1 MSQPIPGTPS
11 LLRAINDRAALMVLL
26 ERGPLTR
33 PELGALTGLSKPTAS
48 QLLSRLQEAG
58 LVVLDGI
65 REGLPGRTAELYRI
79 NASAAYVAALDVTP
93 ARIAVA
99 VADITGTV
107 VSEFRLPTPGRTGG
121 DIVERVR
128 AALDGACAAVKTDA
142 SPDATGDATADAA
155 EAGAK
160 PGTGIDI
167 TALRRVVIGIGGA
180 VDPSTGRLGYAA
192 HIPGWHI
199 SDVVGTLRDGVGV
212 PVDVENDVNLVAQ
225 AEQARGAARGHQ
237 DYVLLWADEG
247 IGSAL
252 VLGGRLHR
260 GATGGAGEVG
270 YMPAI
275 GAPTARDVGRRADH
289 GFQALAGGPAVLR
302 IMRAHGLRG
311 ATPAA
316 AVQNAVRAVESGG
329 RLAAAA
335 GEALHELASRLAVG
349 LGAITAVVDPEIVVL
364 SGGVLIAGGDTLR
377 ELVER
382 ELHTLT
388 IPRPPL
394 RLSTVE
400 GNPVLTGALDL
411 ALDTARD
418 EVFGSAGRREA
429 PERGGTPLVTTPLR
443 P

>member
-48 QLLSRLQEAG
+48 QLLARLQDAG

-79 NASAAYVAALDVTP
+79 NPGSAYVAALDVTP
-93 ARIAVA
+93 ARIEVA
-99 VADITGTV
+99 VSDITGTV
-107 VSEFRLPTPGRTGG
+107 VGEHRLPTPGRAAG
-121 DIVERVR
+121 DVVERVR
-128 AALDGACAAVKTDA
+128 AALAGACAHAQ
-142 SPDATGDATADAA
+142 GDPAA
-155 EAGAK
+155 
-160 PGTGIDI
+160 
-167 TALRRVVIGIGGA
+167 LSRVVIGIGGA
-180 VDPSTGRLGYAA
+180 IDPSTGRLGYAT

-199 SDVVGTLRDGVGV
+199 PDLVGTLRDGIGV

-225 AEQARGAARGHQ
+225 AEQSRGIAQGHQ

-247 IGSAL
+247 LGSAL

-275 GAPTARDVGRRADH
+275 GAPTPRDIGKRAEH
-289 GFQALAGGPAVLR
+289 GFQALAGGPSVLKVL
-302 IMRAHGLRG
+302 RAHGLRG
-311 ATPAA
+311 STPAA
-316 AVQNAVRAVESGG
+316 AMHNAVKAVERGGGQAEPAREALRQVAG
-329 RLAAAA
+329 RLAL
-335 GEALHELASRLAVG
+335 GLA
-349 LGAITAVVDPEIVVL
+349 AITAVIDPEIVVL
-364 SGGVLIAGGDTLR
+364 SGGVLLAGGEILR
-377 ELVER
+377 ELTEQ
-382 ELHTLT
+382 ELHALT

-400 GNPVLTGALDL
+400 GNPVLAGALDL
-411 ALDTARD
+411 ALDTTRD
-418 EVFGSAGRREA
+418 EVFGAVNRREGPSRREA
-429 PERGGTPLVTTPLR
+429 HDASRGERDRRHTSVPS
-443 P
+443 

>member
-1 MSQPIPGTPS
+1 LTQPIPGTPS

-48 QLLSRLQEAG
+48 QLLARLQDAG

-79 NASAAYVAALDVTP
+79 NSAAAHVAALDVTP
-93 ARIAVA
+93 ARIEVA
-99 VADITGTV
+99 LADITGAV
-107 VSEFRLPTPGRTGG
+107 VAEHRLPTPGRAAG
-121 DIVERVR
+121 DVVERVR
-128 AALDGACAAVKTDA
+128 DALAGACRDSRVDPA
-142 SPDATGDATADAA
+142 
-155 EAGAK
+155 
-160 PGTGIDI
+160 
-167 TALRRVVIGIGGA
+167 ALRRVVIGIGGA
-180 VDPSTGRLGYAA
+180 IDPATGRLGYAA

-199 SDVVGTLRDGVGV
+199 PDLVGTLRDGLGV

-225 AEQARGAARGHQ
+225 AEQARGAAHGHH

-270 YMPAI
+270 YMPTM
-275 GAPTARDVGRRADH
+275 GAPTAREVGKRADH

-311 ATPAA
+311 ATPAGAVQA
-316 AVQNAVRAVESGG
+316 AVQAAENGG
-329 RLAAAA
+329 KLAGAAC
-335 GEALHELASRLAVG
+335 EALREIASRLALG
-349 LGAITAVVDPEIVVL
+349 LAAITAVVDPEIVVL
-364 SGGVLIAGGDTLR
+364 SGGTLLAGGETLR
-377 ELVER
+377 ALVEH
-382 ELHTLT
+382 ELHALT

-400 GNPVLTGALDL
+400 GNPVLAGALDL
-411 ALDTARD
+411 ALDVTRD
-418 EVFGSAGRREA
+418 EVFSS
-429 PERGGTPLVTTPLR
+429 TVTTS
-443 P
+443 